1 MATSNEGQVLLAD
14 DHLALIFEYNAEQVA
29 EIKRVPGAKWDRI
42 GRVWRVPVTSLDD
55 VRDFAARHRFWV
67 SPDVA
72 YLDLPQRDDT
82 HRGVTFDDDW
92 IWLGFPYDR
101 VWITAV
107 KTIPGVTWDKDT
119 KAWQVPVSSIDEAL
133 DFCRR
138 FDLAVPPELLDHAAD
153 VAERTAALIHASRAT
168 DAEIEVGDLPLMGY
182 QRAGVAYALD
192 AKRCFIADDMGLGK
206 TIQSIATI
214 EAADAYPVAVI
225 CPPSLVLNWKAEY
238 AKWLPDRRV
247 AVVTDRKTFPERD
260 SYDVVVLGWS
270 NIAHWVEQVK
280 GHRSLIADESHYAKS
295 FDAKRTKA
303 VIKAAKTIPEDGYV
317 LALTGTP
324 VTNKP
329 AEYAAQLEMLGRIA
343 DFGGRMGFY
352 RRYCNPPEAPIWMA
366 DFTHRSL
373 GEIQVGDKIIGWDGM
388 DSGKR
393 ELREAEVLAIHR
405 RNSPIVKVTLASG
418 RVIRCTP
425 DHQWISGKQRSWVKG
440 ISKGDCF
447 VNPQVGRALAYVIDP
462 VDPCPPGLQRDAG
475 WLGGMYDGE
484 GTRQR
489 IAQSK
494 SYNPEIFDRLCSTL
508 TRLGFDYTETWNRD
522 QVSGV
527 DFTGGKHAYNRFLA
541 WCQPTKDE
549 WLRERVLGPNFRRD
563 DIVSVE
569 PDGEGEVISMTTST
583 GNYVAW
589 GYASKNC
596 NAFRDKWGHWHFDGH
611 SNLDELNEKLRSTC
625 YVRRV
630 KEQVLKDLPPV
641 VHAPLVISGSPG
653 AMTEYRK
660 AEANIVEW
668 LVERAAQIAEELGVS
683 VKSAKVRARMAAE
696 SNEHLVR
703 LSVLRRLA
711 ARAKMEA
718 ITEWV
723 EQVIAEDR
731 KVVIAAHHREIVDE
745 LAHRFG
751 GLKIQGGQDVAEVE
765 EHKAF
770 FMNEP
775 CGAAPTIVLSIQAA
789 KTGHTLTAAQD
800 VLFVELPWNWADVE
814 QTYSRCH
821 RIGQQGSVTATY
833 LLCAGTVDEEIYDLV
848 QAKRSVVAA
857 ATDGGE
863 VERNEMA
870 SKLVGHYLQLGL
882 EKVE

>member
-1 MATSNEGQVLLAD
+1 MTTNDAGQVLLAD
-14 DHLALIFEYNAEQVA
+14 DHLAVVFDYHAEQVA

-42 GRVWRVPVTSLDD
+42 GRVWRVPITSLDE
-55 VRDFAARHRFWV
+55 VREFAERNKFWV
-67 SPDVA
+67 SPDLTF
-72 YLDLPQRDDT
+72 LDLPRRDDSNS
-82 HRGVTFDDDW
+82 GVRFDNDW

-119 KAWQVPVSSIDEAL
+119 KAWQVPISSIDEAL
-133 DFCRR
+133 GFCRR
-138 FDLAVPPELLDHAAD
+138 FDLAVPHDLLEHAD
-153 VAERTAALIHASRAT
+153 RISEQTAALVHASRAT
-168 DAEIEVGDLPLMGY
+168 DAEIEVAGLPLLGY
-182 QRAGVAYALD
+182 QRAGVAYALNS
-192 AKRCFIADDMGLGK
+192 KRCFIADDMGLGK

-214 EAADAYPVAVI
+214 EAANSYPVAVI
-225 CPPSLVLNWKAEY
+225 CPPSLVLNWKVEY
-238 AKWLPDRRV
+238 AKWLPDRKV
-247 AVVTDRKTFPERD
+247 AVVTDRKSFPD
-260 SYDVVVLGWS
+260 KGTYDVVVLGWS

-280 GHRSLIADESHYAKS
+280 GHQSLIADESHYAKS

-303 VIKAAKTIPEDGYV
+303 VIKAAKAVPPDGYV

-329 AEYAAQLEMLGRIA
+329 AEYASQLEMLGRIS

-352 RRYCNPPEAPIWMA
+352 RRY
-366 DFTHRSL
+366 
-373 GEIQVGDKIIGWDGM
+373 
-388 DSGKR
+388 
-393 ELREAEVLAIHR
+393 
-405 RNSPIVKVTLASG
+405 
-418 RVIRCTP
+418 
-425 DHQWISGKQRSWVKG
+425 
-440 ISKGDCF
+440 
-447 VNPQVGRALAYVIDP
+447 
-462 VDPCPPGLQRDAG
+462 
-475 WLGGMYDGE
+475 
-484 GTRQR
+484 
-489 IAQSK
+489 
-494 SYNPEIFDRLCSTL
+494 
-508 TRLGFDYTETWNRD
+508 
-522 QVSGV
+522 
-527 DFTGGKHAYNRFLA
+527 
-541 WCQPTKDE
+541 
-549 WLRERVLGPNFRRD
+549 
-563 DIVSVE
+563 
-569 PDGEGEVISMTTST
+569 
-583 GNYVAW
+583 
-589 GYASKNC
+589 C

-611 SNLDELNEKLRSTC
+611 SNLDELNEKLRATC

-630 KEQVLKDLPPV
+630 KDQVLKDLPPV

-653 AMTEYRK
+653 AMTDYRK

-668 LVERAAQIAEELGVS
+668 LVERAAQIAQELGVS
-683 VKSAKVRARMAAE
+683 VKSAKVRARIAAE

-711 ARAKMEA
+711 ARAKMDA

-745 LAHRFG
+745 LSHRFG
-751 GLKIQGGQDVAEVE
+751 GLKIQGGQDVSEVE
-765 EHKAF
+765 EHKRR

-775 CGAAPTIVLSIQAA
+775 CGAAPTITLSIQAA

-833 LLCAGTVDEEIYDLV
+833 LLCADTVDEEIYDLV
-848 QAKRSVVAA
+848 QQKRSVVAA

-863 VERNEMA
+863 VERFEMA

-882 EKVE
+882 EGVTE

>member
-1 MATSNEGQVLLAD
+1 MSTNDVGQVLLAD

-29 EIKRVPGAKWDRI
+29 EIKQVPGAKWDRI
-42 GRVWRVPVTSLDD
+42 GRVWRVPVTSLDE
-55 VRDFAARHRFWV
+55 VRDFAVRHGFWV

-101 VWITAV
+101 VWVTAV
-107 KTIPGVTWDKDT
+107 KTIPGVTWDKTT
-119 KAWQVPVSSIDEAL
+119 KAWQVPISSIDEAL

-168 DAEIEVGDLPLMGY
+168 DAEIEVRDLPLMGY

-247 AVVTDRKTFPERD
+247 AVVTDRKAFPERD

-303 VIKAAKTIPEDGYV
+303 VIKAAKTVPDDGYV

-352 RRYCNPPEAPIWMA
+352 RRYCA
-366 DFTHRSL
+366 
-373 GEIQVGDKIIGWDGM
+373 
-388 DSGKR
+388 
-393 ELREAEVLAIHR
+393 
-405 RNSPIVKVTLASG
+405 
-418 RVIRCTP
+418 
-425 DHQWISGKQRSWVKG
+425 
-440 ISKGDCF
+440 
-447 VNPQVGRALAYVIDP
+447 
-462 VDPCPPGLQRDAG
+462 
-475 WLGGMYDGE
+475 
-484 GTRQR
+484 
-489 IAQSK
+489 
-494 SYNPEIFDRLCSTL
+494 
-508 TRLGFDYTETWNRD
+508 
-522 QVSGV
+522 
-527 DFTGGKHAYNRFLA
+527 
-541 WCQPTKDE
+541 
-549 WLRERVLGPNFRRD
+549 
-563 DIVSVE
+563 
-569 PDGEGEVISMTTST
+569 
-583 GNYVAW
+583 
-589 GYASKNC
+589 
-596 NAFRDKWGHWHFDGH
+596 AFRDKWGHWHFEGH
-611 SNLDELNEKLRSTC
+611 SNLDELNEKLRATC

-641 VHAPLVISGSPG
+641 IHAPLVISGSPG

-745 LAHRFG
+745 LSHRFG

-770 FMNEP
+770 FMTEP
-775 CGAAPTIVLSIQAA
+775 CGTAPTIVLSIQAA

-882 EKVE
+882 EHVE